1 MTFLKMKLTIYG
13 AARQVTGSMH
23 LLEVGQFKILI
34 DCGLD
39 YEKDRNIQEN
49 ENFPFKPEEI
59 DVVILTHAHIDHSG
73 NLPTLVRL
81 GFEGQILCTPPTAD
95 LTELLLLDSVSIF
108 MRKVEKGRKH
118 RKGKF
123 NTGAHPLYLQK
134 HVMDTVDRFVTIGFD
149 RPFRIN
155 GSVELT
161 FISVGH
167 LLGAAAAV
175 FRITDEDGSE
185 KSIAFTGDI
194 GRKNYPVLDDP
205 QPLPPVDYLVTEST
219 YGGRLH
225 TKDKTVEQ
233 ALIET
238 IEKACI
244 KEQGRLII
252 PAFSI
257 GRTQSLV
264 YALNK
269 IFSSGL
275 LPPVKVFVD
284 SPLATRSTEVFR
296 KYHYLVNEEAQ
307 EFYQKRGDEFEF
319 ENLVYIESLKD
330 SRQVSNYYEPCIII
344 SSAGMLEGGR
354 IQDHLFYNIQN
365 YYCTILFIGYCAK
378 GTLGHRLLRGDSIV
392 HIKDRDL
399 AVYATIKQTDVLSA
413 HGDHD
418 DLMNTVKQ
426 QDKAKLK
433 NVFLV
438 HGEVSS
444 MQALA
449 DALKEEEYP
458 VTIPEK
464 GVSYLL

>member
-1 MTFLKMKLTIYG
+1 MNLTIHG
-13 AARQVTGSMH
+13 AAQQVTGSMH
-23 LLEVGQFKILI
+23 LLEVGQYKILV

-39 YEKDRNIQEN
+39 YEKERSIQSN
-49 ENFPFKPEEI
+49 EDFPFNPGDI

-81 GFEGQILCTPPTAD
+81 GFNGQILCTPPTAD
-95 LTELLLLDSVSIF
+95 LTELLLIDSVNIF
-108 MRKVEKGRKH
+108 MHKAHKGRKH
-118 RKGKF
+118 GRGKGKF
-123 NTGAHPLYLQK
+123 NTGAQPLYLQK
-134 HVMDTVDRFVTIGFD
+134 HVMDTVERFVTIGFN

-155 GSVELT
+155 GDIELT
-161 FISVGH
+161 FIPVGH

-175 FRITDEDGSE
+175 LKINDHGVE

-205 QPLPPVDYLVTEST
+205 QDLPDVDYLVSEAT
-219 YGGRLH
+219 YGGRHH

-233 ALIET
+233 TLVET
-238 IEKACI
+238 IEKCCI

-264 YALNK
+264 YSLNK

-275 LPPVKVFVD
+275 LPPVKIFVD
-284 SPLATRSTEVFR
+284 SPMATRATGIFR
-296 KYHYLVNEEAQ
+296 KYHNLVNQEAQ
-307 EFYQKRGDEFEF
+307 EFYEKRGDEFEF
-319 ENLVYIESLKD
+319 DNLEYVESLKD

-378 GTLGHRLLRGDSIV
+378 GTLGNRLLRGDPIV
-392 HIKDRDL
+392 HIKDREL

-418 DLMNTVKQ
+418 DLVNNIKQ
-426 QDKAKLK
+426 LDRAKLRT
-433 NVFLV
+433 VFLV
-438 HGEVSS
+438 HGETVS

-449 DALKEEEYP
+449 DALAVDGYK
-458 VTIPEK
+458 VTIPLK
-464 GVSYLL
+464 GISYQL

>member
-1 MTFLKMKLTIYG
+1 MKLTIHG

-23 LLEVGQFKILI
+23 LLQVGQFKILV

-39 YEKDRNIQEN
+39 YEKDRSIQSN
-49 ENFPFKPEEI
+49 EDFPFSPSEI

-81 GFEGQILCTPPTAD
+81 GFNGQILCTPPTAD

-108 MRKVEKGRKH
+108 MHKAQKKGRHGKS
-118 RKGKF
+118 KF
-123 NTGAHPLYLQK
+123 NSDSQPLYLQK
-134 HVMDTVDRFVTIGFD
+134 HVMDTVERFVTIGFN

-155 GSVELT
+155 GDIELT
-161 FISVGH
+161 FVTVGH

-175 FRITDEDGSE
+175 LKINDHGTE
-185 KSIAFTGDI
+185 KTIAFTGDI
-194 GRKNYPVLDDP
+194 GRKNYPVLNDP
-205 QPLPPVDYLVTEST
+205 EPLPQVDYLVTEST
-219 YGGRLH
+219 YGGRFH
-225 TKDKTVEQ
+225 TKGKSVE
-233 ALIET
+233 ET
-238 IEKACI
+238 LVEVIEKCCI
-244 KEQGRLII
+244 KEQGRMII

-264 YALNK
+264 FSLNK

-284 SPLATRSTEVFR
+284 SPMASMATGIFR
-296 KYHYLVNEEAQ
+296 KYHNLVNQEAQ
-307 EFYQKRGDEFEF
+307 DFYRNQGDEFEF
-319 ENLVYIESLKD
+319 DNLTYVETLKD
-330 SRQVSNYYEPCIII
+330 SRQVSNYFEPCIII

-399 AVYATIKQTDVLSA
+399 AVYATIKKTDVLSA
-413 HGDHD
+413 HGDHE

-426 QDKAKLK
+426 QDKTRLK

-438 HGEVSS
+438 HGEAES
-444 MQALA
+444 MQAFA
-449 DALKEEEYP
+449 DGLEFEGYG

-464 GVSYLL
+464 GLAYEL

>member
-1 MTFLKMKLTIYG
+1 MKLTIHG

-23 LLEVGQFKILI
+23 MLEVGQYKILI

-39 YEKDRNIQEN
+39 YEKDRSIQSN
-49 ENFPFKPEEI
+49 EDFPFNPGEI
-59 DVVILTHAHIDHSG
+59 DIVILTHAHIDHSG

-81 GFEGQILCTPPTAD
+81 GFNGQILCTPPTAD

-108 MRKVEKGRKH
+108 MHKAQKKGRH
-118 RKGKF
+118 GKGKF
-123 NTGAHPLYLQK
+123 NTNSQPLYLQK
-134 HVMDTVDRFVTIGFD
+134 HVMDTVERFITIGFS

-155 GSVELT
+155 GDIELT
-161 FISVGH
+161 FIPVGH
-167 LLGAAAAV
+167 LLGAGAAV
-175 FRITDEDGSE
+175 LKINHNGTE
-185 KSIAFTGDI
+185 KTIAFTGDI
-194 GRKNYPVLDDP
+194 GRKNYPVLNDP
-205 QPLPPVDYLVTEST
+205 EQLPPVDYIVSEST
-219 YGGRLH
+219 YGGRYH
-225 TKDKTVEQ
+225 TKGKSVE
-233 ALIET
+233 ET
-238 IEKACI
+238 LVEVIEKCCI

-264 YALNK
+264 FSLNK

-275 LPPVKVFVD
+275 LPAVKIFVD
-284 SPLATRSTEVFR
+284 SPMATRATGIFR
-296 KYHYLVNEEAQ
+296 KYHSLVNQEAQ
-307 EFYQKRGDEFEF
+307 DFYRSQGDEFEF
-319 ENLVYIESLKD
+319 DNLTYVETLKD
-330 SRQVSNYYEPCIII
+330 SRQVSNYYEPCVII

-418 DLMNTVKQ
+418 DLMNTVKHH
-426 QDKAKLK
+426 DKSKLK
-433 NVFLV
+433 SVFLV
-438 HGEVSS
+438 HGETES

-449 DALKEEEYP
+449 DGLEFEGYK
-458 VTIPEK
+458 VVIPEK
-464 GVSYLL
+464 GLSYEL